1 MSETNAQL
9 IEEFYNYL
17 FGVIKLHRDLIPK
30 LKDELMLIESG
41 SVEALTENI
50 NRQQSFVLQTGRFDA
65 DIKKY
70 MDGLNLTGNNITE
83 VVVQLPE
90 EYRLRFYGLIGE
102 FDQTVKEMNFYKEK
116 CQSLLELKLHLVE
129 QKLATFE
136 NRNVNKLYLPDGK
149 KDSTIS
155 LPKTLEKKI

>member
-1 MSETNAQL
+1 MSEMNTET

-50 NRQQSFVLQTGRFDA
+50 NRQQSFVLQTRRFDQ
-65 DIKKY
+65 DVKKY
-70 MDGLNLTGNNITE
+70 MEALNLRGNNITE
-83 VVVQLPE
+83 VVAQLPE

-102 FDQTVKEMNFYKEK
+102 FDETVKEMNFYKEK
-116 CQSLLELKLHLVE
+116 CKVLLETKLHIVE
-129 QKLATFE
+129 QKLSTVE
-136 NRNVNKLYLPDGK
+136 NRNVNKLYSQDGK
-149 KDSTIS
+149 KDSSIS

>member
-1 MSETNAQL
+1 MSETKSQL
-9 IEEFYNYL
+9 IEEFYQYL

-50 NRQQSFVLQTGRFDA
+50 NRQQSFVLQTSRFDQ
-65 DIKKY
+65 DVKKY
-70 MDGLNLTGNNITE
+70 MEALNLKGNNITE
-83 VVVQLPE
+83 VVAQLPE

-102 FDQTVKEMNFYKEK
+102 FEETVKEMNFYKEK
-116 CQSLLELKLHLVE
+116 CKSLLDLKLHTVE
-129 QKLATFE
+129 QKLNTYE
-136 NRNVNKLYLPDGK
+136 NRNVNKLYSQDGK
-149 KDSTIS
+149 KESNIS

>member
-1 MSETNAQL
+1 MSETKSQL
-9 IEEFYNYL
+9 IEEFYQYL

-50 NRQQSFVLQTGRFDA
+50 NRQQSFVLQTRRFDQ
-65 DIKKY
+65 DVKKY
-70 MDGLNLTGNNITE
+70 MEALNLRGNNITE
-83 VVVQLPE
+83 VVAQLPE

-102 FDQTVKEMNFYKEK
+102 FDETVKEMNFYKEK
-116 CQSLLELKLHLVE
+116 CKVLLETKLHIVE
-129 QKLATFE
+129 QKLSTVE
-136 NRNVNKLYLPDGK
+136 NRNVNKLYSQDGK
-149 KDSTIS
+149 KDSSIS